1 MPISS
6 GYRGG
11 KEEAPQAYYK
21 YVEEADDDAN
31 KGSRMKAAWL
41 TSLHAHSGISS
52 TGRHTGHSTTGTLL
66 FGLIGDH
73 ALSGK
78 Q

>member
-41 TSLHAHSGISS
+41 FLHAHAGISAAR
-52 TGRHTGHSTTGTLL
+52 RHAGHSTAGALL
-66 FGLIGDH
+66 FRLIGDH